1 MMKLVFNTA
10 EKTGKSL
17 GKIPVLRFL
26 GKPVWAL
33 VMGKVIALDDQSTA
47 LYTVAFRAMN
57 CFSKPK

>member
-1 MMKLVFNTA
+1 MMMLVFNTV

-26 GKPVWAL
+26 GKSDCAL
-33 VMGKVIALDDQSTA
+33 VTGKVIALDDQSFA
-47 LYTVAFRAMN
+47 LCIAAFRAMN